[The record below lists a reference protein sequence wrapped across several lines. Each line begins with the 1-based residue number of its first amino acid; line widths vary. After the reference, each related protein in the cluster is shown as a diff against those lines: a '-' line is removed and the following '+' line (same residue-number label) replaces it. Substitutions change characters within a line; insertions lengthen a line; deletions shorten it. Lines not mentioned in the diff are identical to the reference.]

1 MSEPTENVGRLDA
14 LLMRVL
20 DGEASPAEREELLE
34 LADAD
39 ERLAAHE
46 RLRVALRAAIMEV
59 ADTPVDVVGEVLEAL
74 SIEDGWGSISD
85 ALRSEVM
92 NFDISDS
99 VMAAIETPAAEAPV
113 LEAVAEEPAPEEEVV
128 LSALFDGELS
138 VEERIQLAGR
148 IASDTESRDTLN
160 AYAQLGRLMRQSVE
174 AEAKQVDLSGTWAG
188 VAQAIGLEDPEYVEG
203 WEPVGAALREVIL
216 TEAHMSQAE
225 STELTDEIL
234 AAVQPREL
242 VLLEPEE
249 PEEVLEL
256 HAAQTRHLLP
266 AMAMAALAL
275 VVAVPF
281 LSPSTEDSASDEPV
295 VTEELQLDFAEIN
308 KAEVENLEYAQDVFV
323 HVIQDEGEGAPMI
336 IFIEED
342 APMDEDLEDTGGA
355 L

>member
-1 MSEPTENVGRLDA
+1 MSEPTEIVGRLDA

-20 DGEASPAEREELLE
+20 DGEASSAEREELLE

-46 RLRVALRAAIMEV
+46 RLRVALRTAIMEV

-74 SIEDGWGSISD
+74 SIEDGWGAISD
-85 ALRSEVM
+85 ALRHEVM

-99 VMAAIETPAAEAPV
+99 VMTAIETPAIETPAAE
-113 LEAVAEEPAPEEEVV
+113 LETAPEEEVV
-128 LSALFDGELS
+128 LSALFDGEVS
-138 VEERIQLAGR
+138 VQERMALAGR

-160 AYAQLGRLMRQSVE
+160 AYAQIGRLMRQTVK
-174 AEAKQVDLSGTWAG
+174 AEAKHVDLSGTWSA
-188 VAQAIGLEDPEYVEG
+188 VAQAIGVEDPEYVEG
-203 WEPVGAALREVIL
+203 WEPVGQALKDVVL
-216 TEAHMSQAE
+216 AEAHMSQAE
-225 STELTDEIL
+225 SAELTEEIL
-234 AAVQPREL
+234 VAVRPRGL

-249 PEEVLEL
+249 PEEAVEL
-256 HAAQTRHLLP
+256 QASQARYLLP

-275 VVAVPF
+275 MAALPF
-281 LSPSTEDSASDEPV
+281 LSPSTKDSNPLDPV
-295 VTEELQLDFAEIN
+295 AAEELQLNFAEIN

-323 HVIQDEGEGAPMI
+323 HVIQDDGEGAPMI

-342 APMDEDLEDTGGA
+342 TPMDEELADTGGA